1 MSSFKQSV
9 LGEKMTDPLT
19 ATMGKGAVSPLDRS
33 DAEKTKSG
41 LDADSN
47 GYEESNESGYSGSD
61 GNELEMP
68 NAKPVVAQKVAVFES
83 TMFKVEDMEDN
94 ATHSSM
100 TWQDEDDMIPDGE
113 LPQLSS
119 DDEDFNRDE
128 NVVKEVVETEDKVM
142 IEEKMRKGTETGEDT

>member
-1 MSSFKQSV
+1 
-9 LGEKMTDPLT
+9 
-19 ATMGKGAVSPLDRS
+19 
-33 DAEKTKSG
+33 
-41 LDADSN
+41 
-47 GYEESNESGYSGSD
+47 
-61 GNELEMP
+61 
-68 NAKPVVAQKVAVFES
+68 
-83 TMFKVEDMEDN
+83 MEDN

-128 NVVKEVVETEDKVM
+128 NVVKEIVETEDKVM